1 MNFND
6 ILTLT
11 FNVETKAADAAFNE
25 LDTKISSFQEKMAS
39 VAKISKMNSKLAESG
54 LSMAKNG
61 VIMDGAKRLKPQ
73 AAAEK
78 IMATEKFKNLE
89 KAFNLQEK
97 QDAAKIKAAD
107 AYNRKII
114 KQQAQAAKLKKKSFF
129 ELIGFSINANYVM
142 SHVRSTKTNPI
153 SQEDLEALFI
163 HAWGSPKLL
172 YKHKKLPM
180 LVIVG
185 ADIQLD
191 ESILDEMED
200 NSEITKVIG
209 ITG

>member
-1 MNFND
+1 M
-6 ILTLT
+6 
-11 FNVETKAADAAFNE
+11 
-25 LDTKISSFQEKMAS
+25 
-39 VAKISKMNSKLAESG
+39 
-54 LSMAKNG
+54 
-61 VIMDGAKRLKPQ
+61 
-73 AAAEK
+73 AEK
-78 IMATEKFKNLE
+78 VKQYHNWVKNMTMLSE
-89 KAFNLQEK
+89 EARMDYVKTILNSIVEAGIE
-97 QDAAKIKAAD
+97 
-107 AYNRKII
+107 RGEEE
-114 KQQAQAAKLKKKSFF
+114 QARELIRLLKKKSFF